1 MATNDKQNTSG
12 RQGFAKDHDLASEAG
27 RKGGQA
33 SHGGGGHAGA
43 GQQGTQHRQS
53 EVGSGKQTDSGN
65 FANDR
70 QKASD
75 AGKKGGH
82 HS

>member
-33 SHGGGGHAGA
+33 SHAGGGHAGT
-43 GQQGTQHRQS
+43 GQQGMQHRQS
-53 EVGSGKQTDSGN
+53 EVGSGKHNDPNN

-75 AGKKGGH
+75 AGRKGGQ